1 MKKINTF
8 KQHHLMAMAAALTLA
23 GAALPT
29 YAGEGHDHGAAPA
42 MANTNG
48 PQRMAD
54 GSVFLPKPAQR
65 QLNVRTMVV
74 EGVSSF
80 SVQ

>member
-48 PQRMAD
+48 HSAWPMAAFFCL
-54 GSVFLPKPAQR
+54 SQPNA
-65 QLNVRTMVV
+65 N
-74 EGVSSF
+74 
-80 SVQ
+80 